1 MSTDNFLQLTSL
13 VNRII
18 DIVSLGSRS
27 TDISSQAN
35 RTIELS
41 TSVYADEVT
50 DKLRYEDVPTI
61 TKVVGTK
68 YKEIKPPP
76 QRV

>member
-13 VNRII
+13 VNRTI
-18 DIVSLGSRS
+18 DVISLGSQS
-27 TDISSQAN
+27 IDISSQAN

-41 TSVYADEVT
+41 TSIYADEVT
-50 DKLRYEDVPTI
+50 DKLRYGETPTI
-61 TKVVGTK
+61 TKVVGTR
-68 YKEIKPPP
+68 YQEIKPPK